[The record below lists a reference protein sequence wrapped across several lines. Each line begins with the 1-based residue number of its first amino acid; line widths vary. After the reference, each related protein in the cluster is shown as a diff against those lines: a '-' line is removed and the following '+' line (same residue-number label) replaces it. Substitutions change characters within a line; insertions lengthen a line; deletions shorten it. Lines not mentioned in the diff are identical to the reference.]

1 MAKGKLEVLLVA
13 LTSTLLLVS
22 GQAGKSGEFLRVS
35 EFLPQDW
42 TSASNDPSV
51 VLFGKEVCY
60 ALLCLLNIGAINVLV

>member
-22 GQAGKSGEFLRVS
+22 GQAGKSVEFLRAS

-42 TSASNDPSV
+42 TSVSTDPSV
-51 VLFGKEVCY
+51 DLFGKHVCY
-60 ALLCLLNIGAINVLV
+60 ALLCLLNIGGINVLV